1 MREGGRT
8 VTYEEL
14 KARAARRAEEGPRGY
29 AVLAPVVET
38 ADGLSLLFEVRSRR
52 LRTQPGEVCFPG
64 GAVERGETP
73 RETALRETVEEL
85 GLPRDLIEVG
95 PPLPVQHRTGSEPTR
110 PFLGRLLPGWEGA
123 LHTNPDEVEEVFT
136 VPLAFFR
143 ENEPQLYRCESV
155 TLPGEDFPHAQLGF
169 PQGYPWR
176 RGEVLIP
183 VWMWQGRAIWGLTAR
198 VVRDLV
204 KLTEKG
210 EERI

>member
-1 MREGGRT
+1 M
-8 VTYEEL
+8 TYEEL
-14 KARAARRAEEGPRGY
+14 KDRVVRRGGESPRGY

-38 ADGLSLLFEVRSRR
+38 ADGLALLFEVRSRR

-73 RETALRETVEEL
+73 QETALRETVEEL
-85 GLPRDLIEVG
+85 GLPRHLIEVG
-95 PPLPVQHRTGSEPTR
+95 PPLPTQYRTGSEPTR

-123 LHTNPDEVEEVFT
+123 LHTNPDEVEEVFP
-136 VPLAFFR
+136 VPLTFFR
-143 ENEPQLYRCESV
+143 ENPPRIYRCESV

-183 VWMWQGRAIWGLTAR
+183 VWMWQNRAIWGLTAR
-198 VVRDLV
+198 VVRDLITW
-204 KLTEKG
+204 TE
-210 EERI
+210 ESL

>member
-1 MREGGRT
+1 M
-8 VTYEEL
+8 TYEEL
-14 KARAARRAEEGPRGY
+14 KDRVARKSGESPRGY

-38 ADGLSLLFEVRSRR
+38 ADGLALLFEVRSRR

-64 GAVERGETP
+64 GAVERGESP
-73 RETALRETVEEL
+73 QETALRETMEEL
-85 GLPRDLIEVG
+85 GLPRHLIEVG
-95 PPLPVQHRTGSEPTR
+95 PPLPPQYRTGREPTR

-123 LHTNPDEVEEVFT
+123 LHTNPDEVEEVFP

-143 ENEPQLYRCESV
+143 EDPPQIYRCESV

-183 VWMWQGRAIWGLTAR
+183 VWMWQNRAIWGLTAR
-198 VVRDLV
+198 VVRDLMTW
-204 KLTEKG
+204 TE
-210 EERI
+210 ESL